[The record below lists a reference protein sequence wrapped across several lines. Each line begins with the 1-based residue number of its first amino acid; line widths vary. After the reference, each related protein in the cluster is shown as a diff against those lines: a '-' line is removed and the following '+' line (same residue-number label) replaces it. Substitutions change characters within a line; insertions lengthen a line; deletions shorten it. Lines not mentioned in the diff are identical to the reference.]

1 MKLSSNPGR
10 SAGLL
15 YILISIPGFF
25 ALLYIPGKLIVRGDA
40 TATAQ
45 NIASNEL
52 LFRAG
57 IALELLGQ
65 ILFVLVAL
73 ALYDLLKDVNRR
85 DAIAMVTLVLIA
97 LPVVL
102 LNEAFPMGVLAA
114 VRGGNYFSAVFDKPQ
129 REAIAM
135 LLLNLHS
142 GGYAIAGI
150 FWALW
155 LLPLARLIYRSGFI
169 PKVFGVLLPIAATA
183 YLVSSFTA
191 LIFPQSKAFTDRWIL
206 PLQGFELT
214 FPLWLVVM
222 GAKPKPIRATSAA
235 PAAAMAD

>member
-102 LNEAFPMGVLAA
+102 LNEAFP
-114 VRGGNYFSAVFDKPQ
+114 
-129 REAIAM
+129 
-135 LLLNLHS
+135 
-142 GGYAIAGI
+142 
-150 FWALW
+150 
-155 LLPLARLIYRSGFI
+155 
-169 PKVFGVLLPIAATA
+169 
-183 YLVSSFTA
+183 
-191 LIFPQSKAFTDRWIL
+191 
-206 PLQGFELT
+206 
-214 FPLWLVVM
+214 
-222 GAKPKPIRATSAA
+222 
-235 PAAAMAD
+235 